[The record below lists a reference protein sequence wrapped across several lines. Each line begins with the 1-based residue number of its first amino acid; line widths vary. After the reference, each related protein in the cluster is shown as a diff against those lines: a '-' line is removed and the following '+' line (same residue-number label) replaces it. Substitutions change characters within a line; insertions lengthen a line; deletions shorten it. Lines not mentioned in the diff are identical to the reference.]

1 MKDNR
6 NTACDQDILLEDFTA
21 ELTRAAYAVALRHG
35 WGDLWLDLELDLWR
49 VLTDTIRTWGR
60 GSPRARRRL
69 LCAIG
74 PEASP
79 KRRMVALVMDLAGG
93 GMPVGPFQ
101 ESEAILRYSATRGR
115 SLDV

>member
-1 MKDNR
+1 MKGNR
-6 NTACDQDILLEDFTA
+6 HTACDQGLLLEDFTA
-21 ELTRAAYAVALRHG
+21 DLTRAAYAVALQHG
-35 WGDLWLDLELDLWR
+35 GGGQWLDLELDLWR

-79 KRRMVALVMDLAGG
+79 QR
-93 GMPVGPFQ
+93 
-101 ESEAILRYSATRGR
+101 
-115 SLDV
+115 